1 MTKLLSFEAYK
12 KNGTLEYVEIG
23 DNKADINTMS
33 NAEFIK
39 EIDDIAEV
47 MEMSTDELIGELS
60 IRIEDQPGLRTIEEE
75 KLIEELT
82 QRLFAIE
89 YILAMAI
96 SRYEK

>member
-1 MTKLLSFEAYK
+1 MAKLLSFEAYK
-12 KNGTLEYVEIG
+12 QKGKLEYVEVNVAK
-23 DNKADINTMS
+23 DEPNTMS
-33 NAEFIK
+33 NADFVK

-47 MEMSTDELIGELS
+47 MEMSTDELVGELS
-60 IRIEDQPGLRTIEEE
+60 LRVQDQTGLRKVEEE

-89 YILAMAI
+89 YVLAMAI